1 MKRWILIIAI
11 GLVCVTVMAAGGG
24 YLWIQHSLK
33 RSLPQI
39 SGEIVLPGI
48 REDVKIIRDTFGVP
62 HIHAKN
68 ETDLYLALGY
78 AMAQN
83 RLWEMEFSRRLGQG
97 RLAEIFGEKFVRVDR
112 YFRML
117 TATGINSKVLDR
129 FSPAL
134 RSFADGVNAYIK
146 IHKDRLPA

>member
-1 MKRWILIIAI
+1 
-11 GLVCVTVMAAGGG
+11 MAAGGG

-117 TATGINSKVLDR
+117 TAT
-129 FSPAL
+129 
-134 RSFADGVNAYIK
+134 
-146 IHKDRLPA
+146 